1 MKLYIDQKNNV
12 VTMHEASGDMKCFE
26 EFENSKPYTF
36 DTVKEVK
43 GLENPVHILL
53 NTSMI
58 DEMEMKIL
66 NSSILMLTG
75 GAPDLMMKRIKDKK
89 LKKIIKNYKGIMI
102 GYSAGAMIQLDL
114 YHISPDE
121 DYPEFSYQNGLGC
134 LSGFDIEPHFRRSKI
149 QMESI
154 EKVKEEKGISI
165 YGIYEDGGMIIDK
178 GITCFGK
185 IDLF

>member
-1 MKLYIDQKNNV
+1 MKNVYIEIQCNFGTFKTNV
-12 VTMHEASGDMKCFE
+12 
-26 EFENSKPYTF
+26 
-36 DTVKEVK
+36 
-43 GLENPVHILL
+43 
-53 NTSMI
+53 
-58 DEMEMKIL
+58 
-66 NSSILMLTG
+66 
-75 GAPDLMMKRIKDKK
+75 
-89 LKKIIKNYKGIMI
+89 
-102 GYSAGAMIQLDL
+102 IQ
-114 YHISPDE
+114 INDE